1 MFDKVIILT
10 ILGNGNG
17 QNDKNKCK
25 QTDSKYTRKTLDLLK
40 VLSILDDVNRLDQV
54 EALVGKVE
62 EQPNWLG
69 PGSRVIVITD
79 KLLLEGEIWGTRH
92 T

>member
-1 MFDKVIILT
+1 MFGKVIILT
-10 ILGNGNG
+10 ILGNENDQNG
-17 QNDKNKCK
+17 QNGCK
-25 QTDSKYTRKTLDLLK
+25 QTDSKLNLLK